1 MSTKNAFDMNFCSL
15 SIDGQLIS
23 DYTDGADVVQI
34 NPIGDRG
41 SLVSGF
47 KRAVYVKLSNRSV
60 ALQLTLMQNSEDSK
74 FLQTRLDSQEDLPN
88 HTSIQGLFRDNVN
101 GDTIQLINGWIL
113 AEPNYVRGSGHNAM
127 TWTITF
133 EKQVKKLG

>member
-1 MSTKNAFDMNFCSL
+1 MSTKNAFDLNFCSF
-15 SIDGQLIS
+15 SVDGRLIS
-23 DYTDGADVVQI
+23 DFTDGADALQF
-34 NPIGDRG
+34 NPVGDRG

-60 ALQLTLMQNSEDSK
+60 AVQVTLMQNSEDSK
-74 FLQTRLDSQEDLPN
+74 YLQSRFDSQDDLPN
-88 HTSIQGLFRDNVN
+88 HTPIQALFRDNVN
-101 GDTIQLINGWIL
+101 GDTIQFINGWIL
-113 AEPNYVRGSGHNAM
+113 TEPNFVRGSGHNPM

>member
-1 MSTKNAFDMNFCSL
+1 MSTKNAFDMNFCSF
-15 SIDGQLIS
+15 STDGYLIS
-23 DYTDGADVVQI
+23 DYTDGADVFQV
-34 NPIGDRG
+34 NAIGDRG

-60 ALQLTLMQNSEDSK
+60 GVQITLMQNSEDSK
-74 FLQTRLDSQEDLPN
+74 YLQSRFESQEDLPN
-88 HTSIQGLFRDNVN
+88 HTPIQGLFRDNVN
-101 GDTIQLINGWIL
+101 GDTIQFINGWIL
-113 AEPNYVRGSGHNAM
+113 TEPNYVRGSGHNAM